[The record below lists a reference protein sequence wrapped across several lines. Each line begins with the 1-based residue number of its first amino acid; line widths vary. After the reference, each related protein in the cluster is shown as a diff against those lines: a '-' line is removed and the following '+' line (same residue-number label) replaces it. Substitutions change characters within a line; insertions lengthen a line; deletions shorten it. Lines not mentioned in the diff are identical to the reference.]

1 MVSRIEKKMS
11 SYPESFDHMLAAWN
25 EPDPEL
31 VRSHLEKA
39 LSPGVRFVDPSIDT
53 TGIDG
58 FEANVHEVKKN
69 NPGYVYSR
77 VSAVDSQH
85 GFHRYHWAI
94 HNKDGEL
101 VLPGFDVVETDE
113 NERVAS
119 VVGFFGELPKDS
131 D

>member
-1 MVSRIEKKMS
+1 MS
-11 SYPESFDHMLAAWN
+11 SHPEAFDHMLAAWN
-25 EPDPEL
+25 ETDPSL

-39 LSPGVRFVDPSIDT
+39 LAPNVRFVDPSIDV

-58 FEANVHEVKKN
+58 FEANVHDVHAK
-69 NPGYVYSR
+69 NPGNVYSR
-77 VSAVDSQH
+77 ASKVDSQH

-113 NERVAS
+113 HQRVAC
-119 VVGFFGELPKDS
+119 VIGFFGELQRD
-131 D
+131 